1 MTLSRRSTLVLVVLL
16 IAVPLVGAATAAPA
30 AVQQQAEEAD
40 EYSYSLS
47 ELESSGDI
55 REQDKQSLR
64 VLGSMQYL
72 WALDY
77 KVGVNDAYGK
87 TSSERWL
94 SPGATIN
101 RNKFRLQGNFPYDG
115 QARNYTAEV
124 VYYQPETRQ
133 VQTENGTTTERYA
146 NISAVDTQDI
156 SFEPGIESNAEVSL
170 RPHYSDA
177 TKVAVFLK
185 NGGAQVAK
193 WGPYTHKSVQT
204 TAGVPFDTYG
214 EFIPW
219 LIKFFLVTT
228 GVGAAI
234 SVGTGYKVAT
244 ETGGFGKGLAWWGL
258 VTAIC
263 GGTAL
268 FVWFAE
274 IVYLIV
280 AIPFLLAAP
289 VIFGVFVVTVEVM
302 QPAISARLEKP
313 NITETE
319 SAVGGTRK
327 HIEGEHADTIHV
339 FERDEGL
346 SFIKYGS
353 IRAALARQFAGM
365 AIIPWDRIEKRYK
378 SSGTSSDTEKFYVKD
393 YDFTPASW
401 SYNFPDLI
409 ETTTN
414 ADGDTVRNVR
424 TGLLAGAGTSVLF
437 GYLVGGGMF
446 EAPRIGAAIGLI
458 PVIALGVESHR
469 GDIDIEFADGA
480 QVSAKAARLTETEE
494 RLQYESIDAAIED
507 IASAR
512 TDVWKQLQRIRQ
524 KVREEQDKTTDEM
537 YDIADGNTNGGVDVD
552 SDDDGAASEGA
563 GDD

>member
-1 MTLSRRSTLVLVVLL
+1 MTLSRRTTLVLVVLL

-30 AVQQQAEEAD
+30 AVQQQAD
-40 EYSYSLS
+40 ETGYSYSLS

-55 REQDKQSLR
+55 REQDKPSLR
-64 VLGSMQYL
+64 VLGTMQYL

-77 KVGVNDAYGK
+77 KVGINDAYGK
-87 TSSERWL
+87 TSSEQWL
-94 SPGATIN
+94 EPGATIN
-101 RNKFRLQGNFPYDG
+101 RNKIRLQGNFPYDG
-115 QARNYTAEV
+115 EARNYTAEV
-124 VYYQPETRQ
+124 VYYQAETRQ

-146 NISAVDTQDI
+146 NISAVDTQTI

-177 TKVAVFLK
+177 TKVAVFMK
-185 NGGAQVAK
+185 NGGDQVAK

-214 EFIPW
+214 ELFPW
-219 LIKFFLVTT
+219 IIKFFLITT
-228 GVGAAI
+228 GVGAAV

-244 ETGGFGKGLAWWGL
+244 ETGGFGKGLPWWGL

-268 FVWFAE
+268 FIWFAE

-280 AIPFLLAAP
+280 AIPALLAAP

-302 QPAISARLEKP
+302 QPAIAARLEKP

-319 SAVGGTRK
+319 SAVGETRK

-353 IRAALARQFAGM
+353 IRAALARQFTGM
-365 AIIPWDRIEKRYK
+365 AIVPWDRIEKRYK
-378 SSGTSSDTEKFYVKD
+378 TSGTSSDTEKFYVKD

-414 ADGDTVRNVR
+414 ENGDTVRNVR
-424 TGLLAGAGTSVLF
+424 TGLIAGAGVAVLF
-437 GYLVGGGMF
+437 GYLVGGAMF
-446 EAPRIGAAIGLI
+446 EAPRIGAAVGLI
-458 PVIALGVESHR
+458 PVIALGIESHA

-480 QVSAKAARLTETEE
+480 QVSAKAARLTETED
-494 RLQYESIDAAIED
+494 RLKYESIDAAIED
-507 IASAR
+507 ISSAR
-512 TDVWKQLQRIRQ
+512 TDVWKKLQRIRQ
-524 KVREEQDKTTDEM
+524 KVQEERDKTTDEM
-537 YDIADGNTNGGVDVD
+537 YDIADGNTDG
-552 SDDDGAASEGA
+552 DDGAASEVS